1 MIDDLPKPQL
11 DLRHLDPDVRKERV
25 KLVSNAFNALG
36 LALVIGSTAAPIVDP
51 GRTPILWRLAT
62 GLAVGGVL
70 ILAAY
75 WVLRYVKPKET

>member
-1 MIDDLPKPQL
+1 MTDDLPKPRL

-36 LALVIGSTAAPIVDP
+36 LALVIGSTAAPIVDSA
-51 GRTPILWRLAT
+51 RTLIFWRLAI
-62 GLAVGGVL
+62 GLAVGGIL

-75 WVLRYVKPKET
+75 WLLRYIKPKET